1 LGSNRTQ
8 HTVESETVESET
20 VESETVES
28 ETVESET
35 VELLLLLLLLETV
48 WIYGSTGASRYQLH
62 RAWSDSPAL
71 VFALELNLV
80 VNGSKCREYL
90 CDKTAVSTCAT
101 RL

>member
-48 WIYGSTGASRYQLH
+48 SKQCGSMDLRGQVGINCIELGATHLLS
-62 RAWSDSPAL
+62 
-71 VFALELNLV
+71 
-80 VNGSKCREYL
+80 YL
-90 CDKTAVSTCAT
+90 
-101 RL
+101 RLS